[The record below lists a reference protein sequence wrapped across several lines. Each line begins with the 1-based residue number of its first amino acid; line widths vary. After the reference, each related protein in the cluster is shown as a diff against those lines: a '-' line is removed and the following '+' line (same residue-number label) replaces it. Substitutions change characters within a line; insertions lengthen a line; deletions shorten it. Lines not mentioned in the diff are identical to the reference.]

1 MKTIQK
7 SPLLSS
13 AVFLVLF
20 FCIFLSFRTNV
31 VTFIDYRTLEWFQ
44 DIRTDFIYTIMDGF
58 AFIGSTNVVVILTI
72 AVIVI
77 LVLTRSSWLDI
88 FYTAIVMSMT
98 GILNTVAKYS
108 IARIRPEDFM
118 MVDLS
123 SYSFPSGHT
132 MGAASFYSVLVFLI
146 WKRTDHRP
154 TRVIMVTFSAV
165 MILLMGA
172 SRVFLGVHYPT
183 DVLGGFF
190 LSGAI
195 LTFFYWL
202 LYNRTPGK
210 M

>member
-1 MKTIQK
+1 MKTIRK
-7 SPLLSS
+7 FPLLTS

-20 FCIFLSFRTNV
+20 FSIFLSFRTNV
-31 VTFIDYRTLEWFQ
+31 VTSIDYTMLAWFQ
-44 DIRTDFIYTIMDGF
+44 DIRTDIVYTIMNGF

-77 LVLTRSSWLDI
+77 LLLTRSSWIDI

-98 GILNTVAKYS
+98 GILNTVAKFS

-132 MGAASFYSVLVFLI
+132 MGAASFYSVLAFLI
-146 WKRTDHRP
+146 WRRTDHRP
-154 TRVIMVTFSAV
+154 TRIVIVIFSTV
-165 MILLMGA
+165 MILLMGV
-172 SRVFLGVHYPT
+172 SRLFLGVHYPT

-202 LYNRTPGK
+202 LYKRRA
-210 M
+210 